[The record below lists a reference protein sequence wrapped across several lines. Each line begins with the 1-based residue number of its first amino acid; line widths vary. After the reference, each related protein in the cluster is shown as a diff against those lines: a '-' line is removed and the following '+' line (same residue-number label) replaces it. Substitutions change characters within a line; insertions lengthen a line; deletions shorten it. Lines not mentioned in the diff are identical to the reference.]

1 MDAHDIDILVFD
13 DTGHTEDPYFRIPS
27 SPSWFFALDT
37 LTPPSPSPS
46 ASSITSLDFDE
57 YPIFLVDSVAQS
69 PVESSPTLQC
79 DLLGSPISDTESISS
94 ICSFGTFGP
103 RAHAQLLG
111 SVYGQPE
118 PVIVGKE
125 PTYLPCESP
134 LLAAPSMDRF
144 AQLFAPPV
152 LKPVPHPQAIPRD
165 FATSPKT
172 SPLHTATGRSPPIPD
187 LDPSNRHFV
196 HGTDAHSVKHVHPTQ
211 GHKSAVKE
219 RRPMGGERKCAAAGI
234 KDKGHSRGQQEP
246 EFVWLHGISIDLLID
261 QEGFRSTTPSFKYSG
276 VNRFE
281 RDKTACTVTF
291 KATSKQG
298 FQFHYNPFDSSPVLR
313 RVTIHGEESKDY
325 ISKQAQLTLKAN
337 GVYSVHGAEIS
348 SLSPMHS
355 RLFIQMG
362 HDPEKLDW
370 EFKYRVEN
378 RVDAYGRVIDGEKTF
393 IPLTFTCSP
402 WLLHPSQ
409 GKRVNLIHIFKK
421 GVATK
426 LTAEKFNP
434 PPAPIPEISITSA
447 NPGSPGLVQ
456 DEFIAPLTGAK
467 LHRRAWSHA
476 VRDMHERQEV
486 NVGSPLKGSS
496 YANSNAQSH
505 AAHFSFTLPSSTMSV
520 THVTSLSQLNGILSK
535 SKDKLT
541 VIDFHATWC
550 GPCHAIA
557 PKFESLAREYKN
569 SNFVKCDVDAATD
582 VASEYKVTAMPTFV
596 LLKGSTKV
604 DQVRGANASAL
615 EAAISKHASAG
626 SSSSTASFSGK
637 GQRLGG
643 GPAPSDLTGEARRAV
658 GNATEGVSGAWGN
671 LDPQLR
677 VFFGLLGL
685 YALFWILG

>member
-1 MDAHDIDILVFD
+1 MNSHSIDGVVFD

-57 YPIFLVDSVAQS
+57 FPIFLVDSVAQS
-69 PVESSPTLQC
+69 SVESSPDLQC
-79 DLLGSPISDTESISS
+79 DLLGSPISDTESLSS

-103 RAHAQLLG
+103 RAHARLLG

-125 PTYLPCESP
+125 HTYLPCGSP
-134 LLAAPSMDRF
+134 LLAAATSMDRF
-144 AQLFAPPV
+144 AQLFAPPA
-152 LKPVPHPQAIPRD
+152 LEPVPHPQALPRD

-172 SPLHTATGRSPPIPD
+172 SPMHTATGRSPPTPD
-187 LDPSNRHFV
+187 LDPSNQDFV
-196 HGTDAHSVKHVHPTQ
+196 HGIHAQSFRHVPPTHGQKTVVQ
-211 GHKSAVKE
+211 GSVKE
-219 RRPMGGERKCAAAGI
+219 RRPMGGERKRAAGVI
-234 KDKGHSRGQQEP
+234 KDIGHFGGQQEP

-276 VNRFE
+276 VNRSE
-281 RDKTACTVTF
+281 RDKTTCTVTF

-298 FQFHYNPFDSSPVLR
+298 FHFHYNPFDSSPVLR

-355 RLFIQMG
+355 RLFTQMG

-370 EFKYRVEN
+370 EFKYRVED
-378 RVDAYGRVIDGEKTF
+378 RVDAYYGRVIDGEKTF

-421 GVATK
+421 GVAPK

-434 PPAPIPEISITSA
+434 PPTPIPEISITSA
-447 NPGSPGLVQ
+447 NPDSPGLVQ
-456 DEFIAPLTGAK
+456 DEFIGPLTGAK
-467 LHRRAWSHA
+467 LHRRTRSHA
-476 VRDMHERQEV
+476 VRDVHERQEA
-486 NVGSPLKGSS
+486 NVGPPLKGSS
-496 YANSNAQSH
+496 YDNSNGEHRAGGL
-505 AAHFSFTLPSSTMSV
+505 AHGSPPKSILRP
-520 THVTSLSQLNGILSK
+520 LNGILSK

-615 EAAISKHASAG
+615 EAAISKHASG

-643 GPAPSDLTGEARRAV
+643 GPEPSDLTGEARRAV
-658 GNATEGVSGAWGN
+658 GNATSGVSGAWGN
-671 LDPQLR
+671 LDPQLK

-685 YALFWILG
+685 YAVFWILG